1 MNFFKNKIQDERVIN
16 EQNKIY
22 REIYLLIYIVC
33 LVSVVYKFFVYGF
46 EMEHG
51 ATEMAIFV
59 VAGIYYG
66 VRASQKG
73 LFSAE
78 VEIHDN
84 KSKWSYQ
91 TKTITI
97 GVVVGL
103 LLALFFGINSAY
115 SYADSQLEAIKY
127 FFITF
132 VASIMF
138 YIPFLVLVLA
148 VSYSSAKKQSD
159 KAVEKQLE
167 DDES

>member
-1 MNFFKNKIQDERVIN
+1 MNLFKNKIQDERVVN

-22 REIYLLIYIVC
+22 REIYLLIYIIC
-33 LVSVVYKFFVYGF
+33 LASVICKFFVYGYF
-46 EMEHG
+46 EMEHV
-51 ATEMAIFV
+51 ATEMIIFL

-78 VEIHDN
+78 VELHDN

-91 TKTITI
+91 TKTLTSGIVI
-97 GVVVGL
+97 GVL
-103 LLALFFGINSAY
+103 LGLFFGLNSAY
-115 SYADSQLEAIKY
+115 SYADSQSQAIYY

-132 VASIMF
+132 VASMMF
-138 YIPFLVLVLA
+138 YIPILVLVLA
-148 VSYSSAKKQSD
+148 ISYSSAKKQSD

-167 DDES
+167 DEE